1 MFRLNSRKL
10 VLLLAD
16 VVIITVSGIV
26 LNYFFALTKWF
37 HVEASGNLFYFI
49 LIDILTCELMLLHAA
64 LAVF

>member
-26 LNYFFALTKWF
+26 LNYFFALTEWF

-49 LIDILTCELMLLHAA
+49 LIDIFIFTLCINNSR
-64 LAVF
+64 